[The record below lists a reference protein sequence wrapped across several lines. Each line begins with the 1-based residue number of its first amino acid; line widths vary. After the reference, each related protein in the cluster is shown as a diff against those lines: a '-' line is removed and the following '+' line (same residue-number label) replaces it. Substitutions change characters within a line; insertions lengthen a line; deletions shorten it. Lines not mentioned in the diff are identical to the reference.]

1 MSYTKNGY
9 QVIKNAIPIDVAN
22 FVFDYFMLKSQVE
35 KTMRETTYISKFDET
50 FGGYGDKQCPTA

>member
-22 FVFDYFMLKSQVE
+22 LILYLSSKNSEYINGQIIFM
-35 KTMRETTYISKFDET
+35 D
-50 FGGYGDKQCPTA
+50 GGMEC